1 MTPNALY
8 WYFRQ
13 KDQLLDALA
22 EHIFIAV
29 ALPEPDDR
37 EWFVQLRGLL
47 VAFVDALR
55 PHLAVAGLTQTR
67 ILLSEP
73 GINIAERALA
83 LLRGA
88 GFSAEQAAQLGGF
101 LLNAVVSLV
110 IAEPGS
116 HDVLDEDARDKE
128 RRARKAALLTLPPSE
143 YPNVIDSADELTVCE
158 NDDAY
163 YAQGIDCWWREY
175 AGSARDSTH
184 WNTSDPSRRRYSRGA
199 RALRAPEHLPRSSRT
214 RAG

>member
-1 MTPNALY
+1 MAIRFASATPTAEALALADAEGLAGLTIRRLAARLGVTPNALY

-22 EHIFIAV
+22 EHIFTAV

-55 PHLAVAGLTQTR
+55 PHPAVAGLTQTR

-101 LLNAVVSLV
+101 LNAVVPLV

-116 HDVLDEDARDKE
+116 HDVLDEDSQRQRASRAKGGPADIAAIRVPE
-128 RRARKAALLTLPPSE
+128 RHRL
-143 YPNVIDSADELTVCE
+143 
-158 NDDAY
+158 
-163 YAQGIDCWWREY
+163 
-175 AGSARDSTH
+175 
-184 WNTSDPSRRRYSRGA
+184 SR
-199 RALRAPEHLPRSSRT
+199 
-214 RAG
+214 